1 MKKHIIACIFGMA
14 VMAPQI
20 SEAQAPPTRYHRAT
34 EAGDIQLREAEI
46 DPITA
51 SKVTVTVKGD
61 RRVIS
66 ANGISKHKTGRFPG
80 EGNPNHISE
89 QNLEFSLPL
98 KPKKSTAPRFYTLG
112 VFGIGVNGVLFD
124 PQAAEWYHGD
134 RNSKWQ
140 YDPLGSALPLGF
152 DAHHAHVQPN
162 GTYHYHGL
170 PTGLLKNIGF
180 SSGKH
185 SPLVGW
191 AMDGFPIYALFGQKN
206 GQIKKVKPSYSLK
219 NGNRLSGGNNP
230 GGKYDGAF
238 VADWE
243 FVEGHGDLDAC
254 NGTMT
259 ISKEFPNGTYAYFLT
274 ETFPVVP
281 RCFMGTPVA
290 LGPQGRGRD
299 RQGPGGGRP
308 DLNAAADKLG
318 IHVNDLRRALGPP
331 PPDFRDAARQLG
343 ISEEK
348 LRRALHPR

>member
-1 MKKHIIACIFGMA
+1 MIKQLTACALGAGILL
-14 VMAPQI
+14 PHI

-34 EAGDIQLREAEI
+34 EVGDVQLRSADIE
-46 DPITA
+46 PI
-51 SKVTVTVKGD
+51 SVNRVTVTIRGD

-80 EGNPNHISE
+80 DGNPNYISE
-89 QNLEFSLPL
+89 QKLEYSLPL
-98 KPKKSTAPRFYTLG
+98 NPQKNSAPRFYTLG
-112 VFGIGVNGVLFD
+112 IFGIGVNGVLFD

-140 YDPLGSALPLGF
+140 YDPLGGALPLGF

-180 SSGKH
+180 VSNKH

-191 AMDGFPIYALFGQKN
+191 AMDGFPIYAIYGNVAGK
-206 GQIKKVKPSYSLK
+206 ISKIKPSYRLK
-219 NGNRLSGGNNP
+219 SGNRPSRGNNP

-243 FVEGHGDLDAC
+243 YVAGLGDLDAC
-254 NGTMT
+254 NGAMT

-281 RCFMGTPVA
+281 RCFMGTPVVS
-290 LGPQGRGRD
+290 GPQGRDGNHR
-299 RQGPGGGRP
+299 GSSGGRP
-308 DLNAAADKLG
+308 NLNAAADKLG
-318 IHVNDLRRALGPP
+318 VHVNDLRRALGPP